1 MPTLGESE
9 RGAGGALNAFKGFLG
24 GFVRRG
30 MAVSGLARWFGH
42 LMPLAPGFFNEER
55 KKGDVG
61 GRDAA
66 DAARLTNGRGSNL
79 GKFLPG
85 FRAETADA

>member
-1 MPTLGESE
+1 MLILGESE

-24 GFVRRG
+24 RFVRRSMG
-30 MAVSGLARWFGH
+30 VSGLAGWFGH

-66 DAARLTNGRGSNL
+66 NAARLTDGRGASL
-79 GKFLPG
+79 GKFLAG